1 MFENTLDPMK
11 TFFLA
16 FFLVPMCIFSQN
28 DTIWTKKNHLLVGE
42 IKGLSKGILTIET
55 YFSDSDFEV
64 DFDEVKVFSTQ
75 KVYLVFLTNKTRLTG
90 KIIPTSKG
98 MLQIVNNG
106 ELIQEVDINSIIAI
120 SEVKQLFWKR
130 FSGALDIGFNMTK
143 SNNFRQLTISSLL
156 KYSSDLWNFKFS
168 SNTLYSSRDDNDR
181 IERRDYN
188 LTALR
193 FIDKW
198 YLEST
203 VVYFSSTELGLK
215 SRVIPGIGIGRG
227 LVYSQHLYLLTG
239 AGINYNIEK
248 YSDEM
253 LNKNSTELKFITQLD
268 LYNIEDFSLFT
279 NVAMYPSLSEKGR
292 FRLDYNLKLKYD
304 LPLDFY
310 IKAELNLNYDN
321 QSVVEGNN
329 TDYLFSSGIG
339 WELD

>member
-1 MFENTLDPMK
+1 MK

-16 FFLVPMCIFSQN
+16 FFLVPIYIFSQN
-28 DTIWTKKNHLLVGE
+28 DTIWTKKNDLLIGE
-42 IKGLSKGILTIET
+42 IKGLSKGVLTIET
-55 YFSDSDFEV
+55 SFSDSDFKV

-75 KVYLVFLTNKTRLTG
+75 KVYVVFLTDNTRFTG
-90 KIIPTSKG
+90 KIIPTNTGK
-98 MLQIVNNG
+98 LQIVNNG
-106 ELIQEVDINSIIAI
+106 DVIQELDIDTIIAI
-120 SEVKQLFWKR
+120 AEVNQQFWKR
-130 FSGALDIGFNMTK
+130 ISGALDIGFNMTK
-143 SNNFRQLTISSLL
+143 SNNFRQLNISSLL
-156 KYSSDLWNFKFS
+156 KYSSDSWNFKFS

-188 LTALR
+188 LTGLR
-193 FIDKW
+193 FINKW

-215 SRVIPGIGIGRG
+215 SRVTPGIGIGRG
-227 LVYSQHLYLLTG
+227 LVFSQNLYFLAG
-239 AGINYNIEK
+239 GGINYNIEK
-248 YSDEM
+248 YFDETQ
-253 LNKNSTELKFITQLD
+253 NKNSTELKFITQLD
-268 LYNIEDFSLFT
+268 LYNIKDFSLFT

-329 TDYLFSSGIG
+329 SDYLFSSGIG